1 MMSRIK
7 KWVGQSLVGH
17 VVFFEILIFIPAIT
31 YGVVS
36 NYVEGT
42 LSLDFAIEMAVEV
55 AAIVAIAAAAV
66 WFFVTVPLKRRT
78 GR

>member
-1 MMSRIK
+1 MKSIRDWVSR
-7 KWVGQSLVGH
+7 SLVGH
-17 VVFFEILIFIPAIT
+17 IVFFEVIIFIPAIT

-42 LSLDFAIEMAVEV
+42 LSVDFAIEMVMEV
-55 AAIVAIAAAAV
+55 AAIVAIAATAV
-66 WFFVTVPLKRRT
+66 WFFVTAPLKRRT

>member
-1 MMSRIK
+1 MMKSIRNWVSR
-7 KWVGQSLVGH
+7 SLVGH
-17 VVFFEILIFIPAIT
+17 IVFFEIIIFIPAII

-42 LSLDFAIEMAVEV
+42 LSVDFAIEMVIEV
-55 AAIVAIAAAAV
+55 AAIVALAAAAV

-78 GR
+78 GQ

>member
-1 MMSRIK
+1 MSKIR
-7 KWVGQSLVGH
+7 KWVSQSLVGH

-31 YGVVS
+31 YGVIS

-42 LSLDFAIEMAVEV
+42 LSVDFAVEMVIEV